1 MARYGVRFQ
10 ETVSGS
16 GQEILFRSKTTG
28 TDLAGFAVFFK
39 DSVEH
44 LRERLG
50 PRLDIQSNVA
60 G

>member
-50 PRLDIQSNVA
+50 PRLDI
-60 G
+60 